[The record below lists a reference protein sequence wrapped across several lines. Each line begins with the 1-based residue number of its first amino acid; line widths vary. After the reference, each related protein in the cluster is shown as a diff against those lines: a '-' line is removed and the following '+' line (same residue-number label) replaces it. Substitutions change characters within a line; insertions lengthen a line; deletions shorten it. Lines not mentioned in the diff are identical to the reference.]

1 MVDLGSV
8 QIKFRED
15 MTIFSLPEVIDAIE
29 RDGYCILDGHHSED
43 EIIAHLLHLGP
54 LIQHRDSENTGVTY
68 LAARSKVAGL
78 PGFAGFSSEALPP
91 HTDRSASPVPPRLLA
106 MAWHTASPAGGD
118 LSIHDFAKILPGL
131 RRNHPAVVK
140 LITEQLRVRYND
152 GEQSFD
158 GPILEPVANK
168 RYRLRFR
175 IDGNGYYRFV
185 DSSLVTLL
193 VHEIN
198 RMQVPI
204 RLAPGQLVIVDN
216 HRCLHS
222 RTHYQG
228 ERLVS
233 RVLLDTDLLQPG
245 FEECGDAA

>member
-1 MVDLGSV
+1 MADFGSA
-8 QIKFRED
+8 QIDIPERGR
-15 MTIFSLPEVIDAIE
+15 IFPEAEVIAAIE
-29 RDGYCILDGHHSED
+29 KNGYCILDEHHFDD
-43 EIIAHLLHLGP
+43 EIIGYLRHLGP
-54 LIQHRDSENTGVTY
+54 LVQHRDSEETGVTY
-68 LAARSKVAGL
+68 LVAKSEIAGL

-118 LSIHDFAKILPGL
+118 LSIHDFAKILPLL
-131 RRNHPAVVK
+131 RRNHPTVVK
-140 LITEQLRVRYND
+140 LITEQLRVRYDD

-158 GPILEPVANK
+158 GPILEPVGNK
-168 RYRLRFR
+168 RFRLRFR

-185 DSSLVTLL
+185 DSPLVALL

-204 RLAPGQLVIVDN
+204 RLAPGQLIIIDN

-222 RTHYQG
+222 RAYYQG
-228 ERLVS
+228 ERLVL

-245 FEECGDAA
+245 FEECGDAT